1 MLAPPLM
8 STLADVSI
16 TSSLLVTSVLSVP
29 LRLTVA
35 TTSKVPSASAPVVS
49 DQALPL
55 TFSPDPTVYVTPCTV
70 TDNVSPATF
79 VQVPA
84 IVGVSSFVVSGATAG
99 LFSATTLVLLLFVFV
114 VVVVFFVF
122 LGCLFVGL
130 LFVLGVVLLC
140 FCFFFLLFCFVVVL
154 VWFVLLS

>member
-1 MLAPPLM
+1 MLLMLAPPLM

-35 TTSKVPSASAPVVS
+35 TTSEVPSASAPVVS

-99 LFSATTLVLLLFVFV
+99 LFSATTLVLLPYAFVAVAVIFALLGSPSAGKLPVTGVSLPRSSLHSPPLCTV
-114 VVVVFFVF
+114 VE
-122 LGCLFVGL
+122 
-130 LFVLGVVLLC
+130 
-140 FCFFFLLFCFVVVL
+140 
-154 VWFVLLS
+154 